1 MNGSAPRDR
10 TVAAI
15 GYEYGPDGTARELM
29 FTPARTRTPTGG
41 NLATCPRTL
50 ATAGTIRERLDRLA
64 RFNRDA
70 SAKLAAL
77 RIDNARLS
85 ATIASARKNTRTTIP
100 ARVSTAAARKS
111 AAVLAEPPRFVIGP
125 MGITADPDY
134 IPTPTAPPRRMRI
147 GPFGIY
153 EEND

>member
-1 MNGSAPRDR
+1 MAPGGTPIR
-10 TVAAI
+10 T
-15 GYEYGPDGTARELM
+15 L
-29 FTPARTRTPTGG
+29 TRTPTGG
-41 NLATCPRTL
+41 NLATCPRSL

-100 ARVSTAAARKS
+100 ARVSTAAAKQS
-111 AAVLAEPPRFVIGP
+111 AAVLTVPYPRLVCKHGDIF
-125 MGITADPDY
+125 
-134 IPTPTAPPRRMRI
+134 
-147 GPFGIY
+147 
-153 EEND
+153 EENY

>member
-1 MNGSAPRDR
+1 MTHSTR
-10 TVAAI
+10 TVHRVLSAD
-15 GYEYGPDGTARELM
+15 GTGFDVTPDGAPIRTL
-29 FTPARTRTPTGG
+29 TRTPTGG

-50 ATAGTIRERLDRLA
+50 ATAGTLRERLARLDRS
-64 RFNRDA
+64 NRESA
-70 SAKLAAL
+70 AKLAAL
-77 RIDNARLS
+77 RADNTRLAARVAAARKS
-85 ATIASARKNTRTTIP
+85 TGTIA
-100 ARVSTAAARKS
+100 ARVSTAAARNT

>member
-1 MNGSAPRDR
+1 MTHSTRTFHRVLSADGS
-10 TVAAI
+10 
-15 GYEYGPDGTARELM
+15 GYDMTPDGTPIRTL
-29 FTPARTRTPTGG
+29 TRTPTGG

-64 RFNRDA
+64 RTNRDA

-77 RIDNARLS
+77 RADNARLS
-85 ATIASARKNTRTTIP
+85 ATIASARKSTGTIA
-100 ARVSTAAARKS
+100 ARVSTAAARNT

-134 IPTPTAPPRRMRI
+134 IPTPTAPPRRMRV

>member
-1 MNGSAPRDR
+1 MTQSTRVFNRVLSAGG
-10 TVAAI
+10 T
-15 GYEYGPDGTARELM
+15 GYDMAPDGTPIRTL
-29 FTPARTRTPTGG
+29 TRTPTGG

-64 RFNRDA
+64 RNNRESA
-70 SAKLAAL
+70 AKLATL
-77 RIDNARLS
+77 RADNARLS
-85 ATIASARKNTRTTIP
+85 ATIASARKNTRTIP
-100 ARVSTAAARKS
+100 PRVSTAAARKS

-134 IPTPTAPPRRMRI
+134 IPTPTAPPRRMRV

-153 EEND
+153 EENY